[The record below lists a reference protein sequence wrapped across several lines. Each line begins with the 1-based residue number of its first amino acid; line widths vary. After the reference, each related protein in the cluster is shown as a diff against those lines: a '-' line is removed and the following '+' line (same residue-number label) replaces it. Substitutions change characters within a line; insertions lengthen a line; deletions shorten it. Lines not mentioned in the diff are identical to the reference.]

1 MIALT
6 PDEANEMRGNN
17 KIAAIKLLRS
27 RTFMGL
33 REAKEYVER
42 WDGKTI
48 LDENTSKEI
57 QKEADTRLSLMNA
70 IHEYD
75 TGRMTAE
82 NAIELIRKIIGS

>member
-27 RTFMGL
+27 RTFMSL
-33 REAKEYVER
+33 LEAKNYVER

-48 LDENTSKEI
+48 LDENTAKEI
-57 QKEADTRLSLMNA
+57 QKEADTRMSLMAA

-75 TGRMTAE
+75 AGRIDAE
-82 NAIELIRKIIGS
+82 NAIEILRKIIGV

>member
-6 PDEANEMRGNN
+6 PDEANEMRVGH
-17 KIAAIKLLRS
+17 KLGAIKLLRS

-33 REAKEYVER
+33 REAKDYVER

-57 QKEADTRLSLMNA
+57 QRDADTRLSLMAA
-70 IHEYD
+70 INEYD
-75 TGRMTAE
+75 RGRITAE
-82 NAIELIRKIIGS
+82 NAVEVIRRIIGV

>member
-17 KIAAIKLLRS
+17 KIAAIKLVRS

-48 LDENTSKEI
+48 LDENTAQVI
-57 QKEADTRLSLMNA
+57 QKEAGTRLSLMAA

-75 TGRMTAE
+75 AGRINAE
-82 NAIELIRKIIGS
+82 NAIEVIRRIIGV